1 MIDQH
6 WKDFSKWKR
15 RELKQD
21 GRAAMFRNYTD
32 TLLVSIIYILFGIG
46 YGSSTINVVANAKS
60 GQSGQIFLDAL
71 AYKEVFHNLFYD
83 GGFFL
88 VNIWNQFLSYSSPL
102 TDGMRHLGSAA
113 TAKDV
118 ASLIFAL
125 LAFLLVVILTFFI
138 KNILI
143 VGDRRYFLENR
154 IYCKSQL
161 SRVLFVYK
169 RKLVKKV
176 AWAMFV
182 KNILQALWT
191 LTVIGGFVKFY
202 SYRLVPFIL
211 AENPTLGALEA
222 ITLSRHMMNGNKWR
236 WFCMDL
242 TFLPWHILS
251 GITFQLAGFLYV
263 YGYIRSTEAFLFAQ
277 LREKAHEFQMI
288 GATVLND
295 IPLYQKSSDDE
306 RYYPDYAPNMI
317 KERVDEYFGR
327 HYPILHLVLLFFVFA
342 AFGWV
347 WEVSLHL
354 IRDGVFVNRGF
365 LHGPWLPV
373 YGFGGIG
380 ILMLLKKFRQSVF
393 LTFISTIVLCGV
405 LEYGTSW
412 VMEKTLG
419 KRWWDYSDYMFNL
432 QGRICLEALLIFAV
446 GGCAI
451 VYLIAPKVDDLLQKI
466 SATGK
471 IPLAVVLVLLF
482 SFDTYY
488 TQNNPNEGQG
498 ITSESPFRISSEC
511 QVDRSAACQVGLS
524 AAGSTAAP
532 ATATGGV
539 IVSV

>member
-6 WKDFSKWKR
+6 WKDFSRWNR
-15 RELKQD
+15 HELKQD
-21 GRAAMFRNYTD
+21 GRTAMLRNYTD

-46 YGSSTINVVANAKS
+46 YGSSTLNVVVNAKS
-60 GQSGQIFLDAL
+60 GQSGQIFLDVVS
-71 AYKEVFHNLFYD
+71 YKEVFHNIFYD

-102 TDGMRHLGSAA
+102 TDGMRHLGSVA

-118 ASLIFAL
+118 SALIFSL
-125 LAFLLVVILTFFI
+125 LAFLLVVIFTFLI

-154 IYCKSQL
+154 IYAKSQL

-169 RKLVKKV
+169 RKLAKKV

-182 KNILQALWT
+182 KSLLQALWT
-191 LTVIGGFVKFY
+191 LTVVGGFVKFY

-211 AENPTLGALEA
+211 AENPTLGALEVL
-222 ITLSRHMMNGNKWR
+222 TLSRNMMNGNKWR

-242 TFLPWHILS
+242 TFLPWHFLS

-263 YGYIRSTEAFLFAQ
+263 YGYIRSTEAFLYAK
-277 LREKAHEFQMI
+277 LREEALEFQML

-295 IPLYQKSSDDE
+295 IPLYQKPAGCDE
-306 RYYPDYAPNMI
+306 YYPDYAAGMK
-317 KERVDEYFGR
+317 KERVDANFGR
-327 HYPILHLVLLFFVFA
+327 HYSILHLILLFFVFA

-380 ILMLLKKFRQSVF
+380 ILLVLKKFRDSVF
-393 LTFISTIVLCGV
+393 LTFISTIFLCGV
-405 LEYGTSW
+405 LEYSTSW
-412 VMEKTLG
+412 VMEKTMG
-419 KRWWDYSDYMFNL
+419 KRWWDYSDYLFNL
-432 QGRICLEALLIFAV
+432 NGRVCLEALLIFAV

-451 VYLIAPKVDDLLQKI
+451 VYLLAPKMDNLLQKI
-466 SATGK
+466 PTKGK
-471 IPLAVVLVLLF
+471 LPLAMILIMLF
-482 SFDTYY
+482 SYDAYY
-488 TQNNPNEGQG
+488 TNNHPNEGHG
-498 ITSESPFRISSEC
+498 ITSKH
-511 QVDRSAACQVGLS
+511 QVVVSATILTTLRNEDVVYQ
-524 AAGSTAAP
+524 TRRP
-532 ATATGGV
+532 
-539 IVSV
+539 

>member
-1 MIDQH
+1 MIAQH
-6 WKDFSKWKR
+6 WKDYSRWKQ

-46 YGSSTINVVANAKS
+46 YGSSTINVVANSTS

-71 AYKEVFHNLFYD
+71 AYKEVFQNLFFD

-102 TDGMRHLGSAA
+102 TDSMRHLSSAL
-113 TAKDV
+113 TAKDTAALV
-118 ASLIFAL
+118 FSL
-125 LAFLLVVILTFFI
+125 LAFFLVIIFTLFI

-169 RKLVKKV
+169 RRLVKKV

-182 KNILQALWT
+182 KSILQALWT
-191 LTVIGGFVKFY
+191 LTVVGGFVKFY

-222 ITLSRHMMNGNKWR
+222 LTLSRRMMSGNKWR

-242 TFLPWHILS
+242 TFLPWHFLS
-251 GITFQLAGFLYV
+251 GISFQLAGFLYV
-263 YGYIRSTEAFLFAQ
+263 YGYIRSTEAFLFAH
-277 LREKAHEFQMI
+277 LRENALEFQMI

-295 IPLYQKSSDDE
+295 DSLYHKSAEVD
-306 RYYPDYAPNMI
+306 RYYPDYAPNMD
-317 KERVDEYFGR
+317 KAWVDAYYGR
-327 HYPILHLVLLFFVFA
+327 HYPILHLILLFFIFA
-342 AFGWV
+342 SFGWV

-354 IRDGVFVNRGF
+354 IRDGVFVNRSF

-380 ILMLLKKFRQSVF
+380 ILVILKKFRQSVF
-393 LTFISTIVLCGV
+393 RTFVSTIVLCGV
-405 LEYGTSW
+405 LEYSTSL
-412 VMEKTLG
+412 VMELTLG

-432 QGRICLEALLIFAV
+432 HGRICLEALLIFAV

-451 VYLIAPKVDDLLQKI
+451 VYLIAPKTDDLLQKI
-466 SATGK
+466 SAKGK
-471 IPLAVVLVLLF
+471 IPLAVAFILLF
-482 SFDTYY
+482 GFDVYY
-488 TQNNPNEGQG
+488 THNYPNEGHEV
-498 ITSESPFRISSEC
+498 TSSS
-511 QVDRSAACQVGLS
+511 QVILS
-524 AAGSTAAP
+524 AAGSTA
-532 ATATGGV
+532 TSTTTSGSGV
-539 IVSV
+539 GSR

>member
-15 RELKQD
+15 RDLKHD
-21 GRAAMFRNYTD
+21 GRTAMFRNYTD
-32 TLLVSIIYILFGIG
+32 TLLVSVIYILFGIG
-46 YGSSTINVVANAKS
+46 YGSSTINVVANSKS
-60 GQSGQIFLDAL
+60 GHSGQIFLDAL
-71 AYKEVFHNLFYD
+71 AYEEVIHNIFND

-88 VNIWNQFLSYSSPL
+88 VNIWNQFLSYSSPF
-102 TDGMRHLGSAA
+102 TDGMRHLGSAI
-113 TAKDV
+113 TAKD
-118 ASLIFAL
+118 APAFLFSL
-125 LAFLLVVILTFFI
+125 LAFLLVVVLTFFI

-182 KNILQALWT
+182 KNVLQALWT

-202 SYRLVPFIL
+202 SYRLAPFIL
-211 AENPTLGALEA
+211 AENPTLGALEVL
-222 ITLSRHMMNGNKWR
+222 TLSRRMMNGNKWR

-242 TFLPWHILS
+242 TFLPWHFLS
-251 GITFQLAGFLYV
+251 GITFQLAGLLYV
-263 YGYIRSTEAFLFAQ
+263 YGYIRSTEAFLFAN
-277 LREKAHEFQMI
+277 LRENALEFQMI

-295 IPLYQKSSDDE
+295 IPLYRKLADVDL
-306 RYYPDYAPNMI
+306 YYPDYAPNMSR
-317 KERVDEYFGR
+317 ERIDAYFGR
-327 HYPILHLVLLFFVFA
+327 HYPILNLILLFFVFA
-342 AFGWV
+342 VFGWM

-373 YGFGGIG
+373 YGFGGVG
-380 ILMLLKKFRQSVF
+380 ILMALKKFRQSVF
-393 LTFISTIVLCGV
+393 LTFAWTIILCGV
-405 LEYGTSW
+405 LEYSTSLI
-412 VMEKTLG
+412 MEITLG

-432 QGRICLEALLIFAV
+432 HGRICLEALLIFAV

-466 SATGK
+466 PAKGK
-471 IPLAVVLVLLF
+471 IPLAVALILLF
-482 SFDTYY
+482 SFDAYY
-488 TQNNPNEGQG
+488 TFNNPNEGKG
-498 ITSESPFRISSEC
+498 ITSKYEI
-511 QVDRSAACQVGLS
+511 VLS
-524 AAGSTAAP
+524 AAGSTATSTP
-532 ATATGGV
+532 TPGSG
-539 IVSV
+539 IGF

>member
-6 WKDFSKWKR
+6 WKDYSKWNQ

-21 GRAAMFRNYTD
+21 GKTAMFRNYTD

-46 YGSSTINVVANAKS
+46 YGSSTINVVVNSKS
-60 GQSGQIFLDAL
+60 GQSGQIFLDVL

-88 VNIWNQFLSYSSPL
+88 VNIWNQFLSYSSPV

-113 TAKDV
+113 TAKDS
-118 ASLIFAL
+118 ASLFFSL
-125 LAFLLVVILTFFI
+125 LAFVLVVILTFFI

-154 IYCKSQL
+154 IYSKSQL
-161 SRVLFVYK
+161 SRVLFIYK
-169 RKLVKKV
+169 RRLVKKV

-211 AENPTLGALEA
+211 AENPALGALETL
-222 ITLSRHMMNGNKWR
+222 TLSRRMMSGNKWR

-242 TFLPWHILS
+242 TFLPWHFLS

-263 YGYIRSTEAFLFAQ
+263 YGYIRSTEAFLYAE
-277 LREKAHEFQMI
+277 LREKAYEFQMI
-288 GATVLND
+288 GVTVLTD
-295 IPLYQKSSDDE
+295 VPLYKRPSDDD
-306 RYYPDYAPNMI
+306 RYYPDYAPNME
-317 KERVDEYFGR
+317 KERVDAYYGR
-327 HYPILHLVLLFFVFA
+327 HYQILHLILLFFVFA
-342 AFGWV
+342 AFGWM

-354 IRDGVFVNRGF
+354 IRDGVFVNRGYF
-365 LHGPWLPV
+365 HGPWLPI

-380 ILMLLKKFRQSVF
+380 ILLILKKFRRSVF
-393 LTFISTIVLCGV
+393 LTFITTIVLCGV

-451 VYLIAPKVDDLLQKI
+451 IYLIAPKVDDFLQKI
-466 SATGK
+466 PAKGK
-471 IPLAVVLVLLF
+471 IPLAVALVLLF
-482 SFDTYY
+482 SFDAYY
-488 TQNNPNEGQG
+488 THNNPNEGNG
-498 ITSESPFRISSEC
+498 ITSES
-511 QVDRSAACQVGLS
+511 QVFTSAEYQDVFS
-524 AAGSTAAP
+524 AAGTATAAT
-532 ATATGGV
+532 TAPGGGV
-539 IVSV
+539 VSL